1 MDSRL
6 HTRAKGLLTANGNA
20 IQVNVAEAQN
30 VSRVARSSQPI
41 TKGSTLRW
49 ELSRDGT
56 NLKASLLLATRAG
69 HRLPQ
74 GHHRRGVKKRVT
86 TELLPLQRTLFRA
99 VKIYATVFLSH
110 SLLYLYP
117 QSFRFRLFF
126 SVCVLRFLLCEC
138 RKDIPNE
145 DSEILTIKKERN
157 IRIVMSDD

>member
-6 HTRAKGLLTANGNA
+6 YTRASGFSTANGNA

-30 VSRVARSSQPI
+30 VSRVDRSWLRSPDVHGSQPT

-49 ELSRDGT
+49 ELSREGA
-56 NLKASLLLATRAG
+56 NLKVFLLLATRAG

-117 QSFRFRLFF
+117 QSFRFLHFF
-126 SVCVLRFLLCEC
+126 LSALCA
-138 RKDIPNE
+138 
-145 DSEILTIKKERN
+145 SSYASAA
-157 IRIVMSDD
+157 RISRTKTVKF